1 MLDHPAGELVQGLG
15 DLLEVLVVV
24 TEGHLGGPEH
34 VTIDVRDAQAAL
46 GVGDFL
52 VAFLEDLRVDDDAL
66 ETFQVVVGVGD
77 DVPVHDDHAEAHPDL
92 RGGEAAA
99 VRPGEGVPE
108 VLDEGVQF
116 VFFREV
122 GFGGFPAEHFGSV

>member
-1 MLDHPAGELVQGLG
+1 M
-15 DLLEVLVVV
+15 
-24 TEGHLGGPEH
+24 TCSK
-34 VTIDVRDAQAAL
+34 RDAQAAL
-46 GVGDFL
+46 GVGDLL
-52 VAFLEDLRVDDDAL
+52 VAFLEDLGVDDHAL
-66 ETFQVVVGVGD
+66 EAFQVVVCVGD
-77 DVPVHDDHAEAHPDL
+77 DVAVHDDHAEAHPDL

-99 VRPGEGVPE
+99 VRPGQGVPE